1 MTRCSVCRQAGSEPA
16 VLVLGGFPSTCAH
29 AAAQTPALLQG
40 TKALPRLGPAVDR
53 RFLVAEE
60 PLAEKGTVCNWAE
73 LCQLFPACMAFDL
86 QQRSS
91 PGDTAH

>member
-1 MTRCSVCRQAGSEPA
+1 MQRVQAGRIRASSDGA
-16 VLVLGGFPSTCAH
+16 GWISTCAR

>member
-1 MTRCSVCRQAGSEPA
+1 M
-16 VLVLGGFPSTCAH
+16 LVLQHKHRLSCRGQKH
-29 AAAQTPALLQG
+29 W
-40 TKALPRLGPAVDR
+40 LPRLGPAVDR

-60 PLAEKGTVCNWAE
+60 PLGEKGTVCNWAE